1 MSSYYFREKGGVFLI
16 NIKFHLAHSR
26 LGHLTGL
33 LSSPA
38 TTRLPSQFTIRVSR
52 LTQAGYK
59 VREVLE
65 HRRDQRTTRT
75 RLGQSKVEDGLTE
88 ALCCHKV
95 SFMAPESWRSYTI
108 NLSTNQSTA
117 SIVLD
122 Q

>member
-1 MSSYYFREKGGVFLI
+1 MFLI

-75 RLGQSKVEDGLTE
+75 SLGQSKVEDGLTE

-95 SFMAPESWRSYTI
+95 SYSLPWAESLWHQRAGVAT
-108 NLSTNQSTA
+108 LSTSRPIRAQPRLSSTNEN
-117 SIVLD
+117 
-122 Q
+122 